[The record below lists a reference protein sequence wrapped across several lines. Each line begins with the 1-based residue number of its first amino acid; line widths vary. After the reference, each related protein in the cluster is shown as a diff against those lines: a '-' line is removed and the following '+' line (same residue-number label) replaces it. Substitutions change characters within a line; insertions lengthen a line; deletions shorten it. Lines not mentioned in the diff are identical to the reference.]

1 MSEIFHIAI
10 IGAGPGGL
18 SAATHAAQLGLSHIL
33 LEASEQAANTVHHYQ
48 KGKWVMDEP
57 TVLPLRSPLPF
68 QASSRES
75 VLEAWNQA
83 LAHHAVNIRYQSC
96 VLNISGEQGDFQIHL
111 KDGSRIHAENLVL
124 AIGMQGNLRHLQ
136 EKVCPYGLDFVQ
148 YQLDDAD
155 EFQHETIVVIG
166 AGDAAIEN
174 ALALAAHNQVVM
186 INRRDEFTRAKPSND
201 KAIQQAIANDEL
213 DCYFST
219 VPVGIKTNPEAD
231 STGKPGLIE
240 LKTPEG
246 PTTIACHRIIARL
259 GAVPPREFVEAC
271 GVQFPHADAD
281 SVPALTTRYESNMPG
296 LYIIGAL
303 AGYPLIKQAINQ
315 GFEVVE
321 YIAGHSILPADEP
334 LLLEKFKHL
343 PAFHSVN
350 NSLDMIQLNMP
361 LLSGLTTLQLRQF
374 MLDSNVRLP
383 EPGEVIFRYNDY
395 TNSFFSIISG
405 EVRIPIDRKDP
416 NRIITL
422 RQGQFFGEM
431 GLISGRRRTATV
443 YAGAG
448 QQCVLIETPRLTMLK
463 LINSVPAVR
472 RIIDEIFVLRAIQ
485 SSIAPEIPASDLAA
499 VIHSARIE
507 HYAPGEPV
515 YLEGD
520 PGDCLH
526 LIRSGSVTVSR
537 IVGNSEVILSYVSAG
552 NYVGEMALLSKTP
565 RSASVRAAVATET
578 IRLDGTT
585 FMALLDRSPALRQR
599 LEARFQSTL
608 ARQAKMENQPQA
620 GNMISFL
627 VSQGLGEATDVLLID
642 ESLCIHCNNCE
653 KACAETHDGTSRLD
667 REAGPTFASVH
678 VPTSC
683 RHCEH
688 PHCMKDCP
696 PDAIHRAPNG
706 EVFIADNCI
715 GCGHCETNCPYGVIQ
730 MAAKNQK
737 KPGLLAWLLF
747 GLGPGPGKA
756 RPLEKE
762 SSDKKAVKCDM
773 CKDLTGDPSCVDAC
787 PTGAAIRVSPE
798 KFMSLASMKS

>member
-1 MSEIFHIAI
+1 MSEKFHIAI
-10 IGAGPGGL
+10 IGAGPSGL
-18 SAATHAAQLGLSHIL
+18 SAATHAAQLGVSHVL

-57 TVLPLRSPLPF
+57 AVLPLRSPLLF
-68 QASSRES
+68 QADSREN
-75 VLEAWNQA
+75 VLEAWYQC
-83 LAHHAVNIRYQSC
+83 LDRYAVNIRYQSY
-96 VLNISGEQGDFQIHL
+96 VKSISGQHGDFSITLQNGDSI
-111 KDGSRIHAENLVL
+111 GAENVVL
-124 AIGMQGNLRHLQ
+124 AIGMQGNLRRLTANI
-136 EKVCPYGLDFVQ
+136 CAPDAPFVQ
-148 YQLDDAD
+148 YQLDDAQAFD
-155 EFQHETIVVIG
+155 NETIVVIG

-174 ALALAAHNQVVM
+174 ALALAEYNQVVL
-186 INRRDEFTRAKPSND
+186 INRRDEFPRAKPSNAAAIS
-201 KAIQQAIANDEL
+201 KAIKQERL
-213 DCYFST
+213 EYYFST
-219 VPVGIKTNPEAD
+219 VPMAIHATP
-231 STGKPGLIE
+231 TGAEKPCLVE
-240 LKTPEG
+240 LKTPDG
-246 PTTIACHRIIARL
+246 PTNIECHRVIARL
-259 GAVPPREFVEAC
+259 GAVPPRTFVEGC
-271 GVQFPHADAD
+271 GVVFPHADAD
-281 SVPALTTRYESNMPG
+281 SVPALSSHYESNVAG

-315 GFEVVE
+315 GYEVVE
-321 YIAGHSILPADEP
+321 FIQGHPIKPADEP
-334 LLLEKFKHL
+334 LLYEKFRHL

-350 NSLDMIQLNMP
+350 TTLDLIQLSMP
-361 LLSGLTTLQLRQF
+361 LLSGLTSLQLRQF
-374 MLDSNVRLP
+374 MLDSEVHLP
-383 EPGEVIFRYNDY
+383 EPSEVIFRYNDY

-422 RQGQFFGEM
+422 KQGQFFGEM

-448 QQCVLIETPRLTMLK
+448 QQCVLVETPRLTMLK

-472 RIIDEIFVLRAIQ
+472 RIIDEMFMLRTIQ

-507 HYAPGEPV
+507 QYAPGEAV
-515 YLEGD
+515 FSEGD
-520 PGDCLH
+520 AGDCLH

-537 IVGNSEVILSYVSAG
+537 TVGGNEAILSYVAAG
-552 NYVGEMALLSKTP
+552 NYVGEMALLSRTP
-565 RSASVRAAVATET
+565 RSGTVRAAVATET
-578 IRLDGTT
+578 IRLEGKA
-585 FMALLDRSPALRQR
+585 FMALLDRSPSLRQR
-599 LEARFQSTL
+599 LEARFQKTL
-608 ARQAKMENQPQA
+608 ARQAKMEGLPQA

-653 KACAETHDGTSRLD
+653 KACAETHGGTSRLD
-667 REAGPTFASVH
+667 RDAGPTFASVH

-706 EVFIADNCI
+706 EVYIADNCI
-715 GCGHCETNCPYGVIQ
+715 GCGHCETHCPYGVIQ

-737 KPGLLAWLLF
+737 KTGLWAWLLF

-756 RPLEKE
+756 RPLAGEE
-762 SSDKKAVKCDM
+762 NSKKAVKCDM
-773 CKDLTGDPSCVDAC
+773 CKDLQGGPSCVDAC

-798 KFMSLASMKS
+798 KFMSLADR

>member
-1 MSEIFHIAI
+1 MSEKFQIAI

-18 SAATHAAQLGLSHIL
+18 SAATRAAQQGLSHVL
-33 LEASEQAANTVHHYQ
+33 LEASAQLANTVAHYQ

-57 TVLPLRSPLPF
+57 AILPLRSPLHF
-68 QASSRES
+68 QADSREN
-75 VLEAWNQA
+75 LLLLWEECLRN
-83 LAHHAVNIRYQSC
+83 HAVNIRYQSR
-96 VLNISGEQGDFQIHL
+96 VTAISGERGAFCIALDTGESVL
-111 KDGSRIHAENLVL
+111 ADTVVL
-124 AIGMQGNLRHLQ
+124 AIGMQGNLRRLP
-136 EKVCPYGLDFVQ
+136 EKICAPDLAFVQ

-155 EFQHETIVVIG
+155 DFQDETIVVIG

-174 ALALAAHNQVVM
+174 ALALAEHNQVVLV
-186 INRRDEFTRAKPSND
+186 NRRDEFPRAKPANSVALQKAIKND
-201 KAIQQAIANDEL
+201 KLDYYASTIPVSVQALSEATDKGK
-213 DCYFST
+213 
-219 VPVGIKTNPEAD
+219 VGV
-231 STGKPGLIE
+231 IE

-246 PTTIACHRIIARL
+246 PTHIACHRIIARL
-259 GAVPPREFVEAC
+259 GAVPPRDFVESC
-271 GVQFPHADAD
+271 GVKFPHADAD
-281 SVPALTTRYESNMPG
+281 SVPALSSQYESNVPG

-321 YIAGHSILPADEP
+321 FIRGNAVQPADEP
-334 LLLEKFKHL
+334 LLHDKFRHL
-343 PAFHSVN
+343 PAFHSVHAT
-350 NSLDMIQLNMP
+350 LEMIQLNMP
-361 LLSGLTTLQLRQF
+361 LLSGLTNLQLRQF
-374 MLDSNVRLP
+374 ILESDVRLP

-472 RIIDEIFVLRAIQ
+472 RIIDEIFMLRTIQ
-485 SSIAPEIPASDLAA
+485 SSIAPEIPATDLAA

-507 HYAPGEPV
+507 QYAPGEAIFS
-515 YLEGD
+515 EGD
-520 PGDCLH
+520 AGDCLH

-537 IVGNSEVILSYVSAG
+537 TVGNSEVILSYVAAG
-552 NYVGEMALLSKTP
+552 NYVGEMALLSRTP
-565 RSASVRAAVATET
+565 RSGTVRAAVATET
-578 IRLDGTT
+578 IRLEGTA
-585 FMALLDRSPALRQR
+585 FMALLNRSPTLRQR
-599 LEARFQSTL
+599 LEARFQKTL

-653 KACAETHDGTSRLD
+653 KACAETHGGTSRLD

-706 EVFIADNCI
+706 EVYIADNCI
-715 GCGHCETNCPYGVIQ
+715 GCGNCESNCPYGVIQ
-730 MAAKNQK
+730 MAGKSQK

-747 GLGPGPGKA
+747 GFGPEPGKF
-756 RPLEKE
+756 RPLKE
-762 SSDKKAVKCDM
+762 VKADKKAVKCDM
-773 CKDLTGDPSCVDAC
+773 CKDLDGSPSCVDAC

-798 KFMSLASMKS
+798 KFMSLTRIKS